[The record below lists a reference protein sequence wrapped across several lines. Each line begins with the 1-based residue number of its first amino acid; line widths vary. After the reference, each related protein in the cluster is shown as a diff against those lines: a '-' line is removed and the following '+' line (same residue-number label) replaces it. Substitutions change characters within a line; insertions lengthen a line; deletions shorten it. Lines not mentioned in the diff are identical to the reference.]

1 MARILPLVPLFILL
15 SGEQALVLMAP
26 LPLALMLVQG
36 ASSLRGGPAPLG
48 VA

>member
-26 LPLALMLVQG
+26 LPLTLLLVQG
-36 ASSLRGGPAPLG
+36 MGSLRGGAAPLA

>member
-26 LPLALMLVQG
+26 LPLMVLLVQG
-36 ASSLRGGPAPLG
+36 IGALRGGPATLA